1 MFRDA
6 YEFLD
11 EKFGSEKTEKSFFF
25 LQNQHK
31 RSQCFSHR
39 YIYDDNKNNYMF
51 IKKS

>member
-25 LQNQHK
+25 FFFAK
-31 RSQCFSHR
+31 
-39 YIYDDNKNNYMF
+39 
-51 IKKS
+51 